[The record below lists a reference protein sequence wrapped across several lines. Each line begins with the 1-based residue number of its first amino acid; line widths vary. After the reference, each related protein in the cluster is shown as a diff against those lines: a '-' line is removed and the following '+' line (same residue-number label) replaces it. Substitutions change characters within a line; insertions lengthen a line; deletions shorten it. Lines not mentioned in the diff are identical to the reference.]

1 VIVRRLW
8 PEGGWAAA
16 AMAASLALAYLLLEG
31 WQGSLAV
38 PWEYKRDAHFNLMIA
53 KAVLEQGWHLEN
65 ARLGAPFGQE
75 LYDFP
80 AVAGATTHILI
91 IKAVGIFTDNPATA
105 VNVFFLL
112 TFPLTGLTTY
122 AALRLLGLGRAISV
136 ACAVVFALAP
146 YHFFRGEIH
155 VFLAGYYS
163 VPLSGWIALSVLGG
177 RPLFER
183 RLSAATLLT
192 AGACVLIGSAEVYY
206 AALGLVV
213 IGIATLLAALS
224 PQRRRAAVGGIVAA
238 LLISGAVIA
247 NHIPNLV
254 HQSKHGANEE
264 VERQRSLEF
273 LEQFS
278 LKPVRL
284 FLPIREHRVAPLA
297 RLTERYEL
305 KTESQ
310 LDESAGQSL
319 GLFAAVG
326 LVLVLLAA
334 LAPRGSLLE
343 RLPRSEL
350 TRASGSL
357 ALAAIVVAAI
367 GGLSSGIALL
377 TTEWLRSWNRI
388 SIFLGFFGLIGA
400 AVLIEACGRRLAR
413 RLPPVALSAL
423 LAAVVVAAALDQT
436 SSATTPPYEASAR
449 EWRVDEAFFARVEA
463 AFPEGAQVFQIP
475 YAPVPEYGWYHARGL
490 LHTRSMRWSFGAMT
504 GRAADWQSE
513 LVMKPAELVLA
524 GAAAAGFDA
533 VYRDRMP
540 AGFAGVDGREELQR
554 ITGVKPLESADGR
567 LAVFDL
573 RPLRR
578 RLTARHGTAAML
590 RLRQS
595 VLDPLR
601 VQPGPEFGA
610 FLPQEHSLLQTRGFR
625 ESRVPRASIG
635 LVNPRRTPVRAR
647 FRAVLFRAP
656 GPGPVRIQ
664 WPDGMAETV
673 SPESEGRVVARTLVL
688 PPGEATIEFA
698 TPEVRDAESQLE
710 IKDESLT
717 PDIQR
722 EFLPPEFRA
731 RD

>member
-16 AMAASLALAYLLLEG
+16 AMAASFALAYLLLEG

-377 TTEWLRSWNRI
+377 TTEWLRSWNRM

-400 AVLIEACGRRLAR
+400 AALIESAGRGLAR
-413 RLPPVALSAL
+413 RFRPVALGAL
-423 LAAVVVAAALDQT
+423 LAALVVAASLDQT
-436 SSATTPPYEASAR
+436 SPATTPAYDESER
-449 EWRVDEAFFARVEA
+449 EWRVDQAFFARVEA
-463 AFPEGAQVFQIP
+463 AFPPGAWVFQIP
-475 YAPVPEYGWYHARGL
+475 YAPVPEYGWYHARGF
-490 LHTRSMRWSFGAMT
+490 LHTRAMRWSFGAMT
-504 GRAADWQSE
+504 GRPADWQNE

-533 VYRDRMP
+533 LYLDRAL
-540 AGFAGVDGREELQR
+540 AGAAALKGEDDLER
-554 ITGVKPLESADGR
+554 ITGSAPLLSGDRR
-567 LAVFDL
+567 LAVYDL

-578 RLTARHGTAAML
+578 RLAAQHGAPAML

-601 VQPGPEFGA
+601 VRVGPEFGP
-610 FLPQEHSLLQTRGFR
+610 FLFLGHALLQTLGER
-625 ESRVPRASIG
+625 ESRIG
-635 LVNPRRTPVRAR
+635 SAQIILDNPRRSPARAR
-647 FRAVLFRAP
+647 FRALLRGA
-656 GPGPVRIQ
+656 GGGPVRIT
-664 WPDGMAETV
+664 WPDGTSEAV
-673 SPESEGRVVARTLVL
+673 IPPPEGEVVARTLIL
-688 PPGEATIEFA
+688 PPGESVIALV
-698 TPEVRDAESQLE
+698 TPEVPDAEAQLE
-710 IKDESLT
+710 IEDESLT

-722 EFLPPEFRA
+722 QFLPPDLRA